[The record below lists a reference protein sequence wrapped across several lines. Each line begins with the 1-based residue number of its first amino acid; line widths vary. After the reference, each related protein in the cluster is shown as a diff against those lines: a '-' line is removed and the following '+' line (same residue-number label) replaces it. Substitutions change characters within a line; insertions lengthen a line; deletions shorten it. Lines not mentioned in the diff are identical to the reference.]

1 MEFSPKMCPK
11 FSLYKKVSYIGK
23 YQLYVSVKFK
33 DYRID
38 IVASPLSTQH

>member
-1 MEFSPKMCPK
+1 
-11 FSLYKKVSYIGK
+11 VSYIGK

-33 DYRID
+33 ID